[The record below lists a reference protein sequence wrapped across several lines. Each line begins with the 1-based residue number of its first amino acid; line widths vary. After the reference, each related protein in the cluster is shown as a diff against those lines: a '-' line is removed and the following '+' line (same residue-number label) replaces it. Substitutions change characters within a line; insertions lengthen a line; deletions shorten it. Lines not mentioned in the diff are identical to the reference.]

1 MLLIRLPIYS
11 RLLVVKFLGNQK
23 LYMDFLRQCPQLPHC
38 SRVNCKCILYIC
50 IYIKHLYICLCL
62 YIYIYININNYT
74 SIYVYVFI
82 YILVGNASFLDQRTE
97 NLLQSIIAPAS
108 HIPIPQGN
116 TMSTRCLLWGSTT
129 EMNPMTQ
136 NLYRLIGTLTYLSLP
151 RNRDLD
157 YEK

>member
-23 LYMDFLRQCPQLPHC
+23 LYMDFLRQCPQPPHC

-74 SIYVYVFI
+74 SICVYVFI

-116 TMSTRCLLWGSTT
+116 TMSTRCLPVGKHHRNEPYDS
-129 EMNPMTQ
+129 E
-136 NLYRLIGTLTYLSLP
+136 LIQSDWYFDLSFSPKKQRSL
-151 RNRDLD
+151 L
-157 YEK
+157 